1 MYPIRKSEVLRY
13 LGYRKSMVITKE
25 TDALVDECINDLK
38 KVIQPSMTYER
49 FPIVRHDGILDIG
62 GMIIDSKSLST
73 NLKDCDEV
81 FFFAATAGIGID
93 RMIHRAE
100 LTNVAKAAIYQAAG
114 AEIVECI
121 CDDLNDQLAEKVK
134 KEGLRL
140 KPRFSPGYGDTSLEL
155 QKDFERLLQ
164 MSKIGIHLNES
175 LLMVP
180 SKSVTAFIGIT
191 KSKEKQKSGCA
202 LCTAKNCTI
211 RREGL

>member
-13 LGYRKSMVITKE
+13 LGYRKSMVISEE
-25 TDALVDECINDLK
+25 TDALVDECIADLK
-38 KVIQPSMTYER
+38 KVIQPSSTFAR
-49 FPIVRHDGILDIG
+49 FPITRHDGILDIE
-62 GMIIDSKSLST
+62 GMIIDSESLSR

-81 FFFAATAGIGID
+81 YLFAATAGIGID
-93 RMIHRAE
+93 RMIKRAE
-100 LTNVAKAAIYQAAG
+100 LTNVAKAAIYQATG

-121 CDDLNDQLAEKVK
+121 CDELNDRLKERVA

-155 QKDFERLLQ
+155 QKDFERLLH
-164 MSKIGIHLNES
+164 MSEIGIHLNES

-191 KSKEKQKSGCA
+191 KSQAKEKTGCA
-202 LCTAKNCTI
+202 ACTATNCTI